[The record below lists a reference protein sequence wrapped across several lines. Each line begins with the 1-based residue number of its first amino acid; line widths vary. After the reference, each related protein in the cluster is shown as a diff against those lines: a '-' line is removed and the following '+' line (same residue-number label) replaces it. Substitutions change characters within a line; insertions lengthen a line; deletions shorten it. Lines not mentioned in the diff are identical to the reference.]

1 METLHNKKQSY
12 PSKNNNTDKKQNSS
26 NKKDKNTKSSIDRP
40 TPIKVYFPNIS
51 INKMNDILIPNKK
64 NGNKTG
70 KTDKTDKTSTVDISK
85 YLVNES
91 NKIIIYSSSGIFEMI
106 NNGLFQLYPV
116 DKHIKEVTVNNNLK
130 LLLDGSYMKRY
141 DTASYQIPYNHNIK
155 YKTIRTYKNDIKSN
169 IKFIIEMENESIYD
183 FYMLITS
190 ADITNNENKK
200 TELNKFVKDEALSF
214 LSRLNLYR

>member
-12 PSKNNNTDKKQNSS
+12 PSNNNNNNNKKQNSS
-26 NKKDKNTKSSIDRP
+26 NKKDKNTNSSTDRP

-64 NGNKTG
+64 NGNKVG
-70 KTDKTDKTSTVDISK
+70 KTDKTSTVDISK

>member
-1 METLHNKKQSY
+1 METLHHKKQPY
-12 PSKNNNTDKKQNSS
+12 TSKKYIKKDI
-26 NKKDKNTKSSIDRP
+26 KKDKNMNSQTDRP
-40 TPIKVYFPNIS
+40 TPVKVYFPNIS
-51 INKMNDILIPNKK
+51 INKMNDILNPNKK
-64 NGNKTG
+64 NGNKTRN
-70 KTDKTDKTSTVDISK
+70 TDKIGKPSTVDISK

-91 NKIIIYSSSGIFEMI
+91 NKIIIYSCSGIFEMI

-116 DKHIKEVTVNNNLK
+116 DKHIKEVTIDNNLK

-141 DTASYQIPYNHNIK
+141 DTPSYQIPYNHNIK

-190 ADITNNENKK
+190 DDVTNNENKK
-200 TELNKFVKDEALSF
+200 IELNNFVKYEALSF